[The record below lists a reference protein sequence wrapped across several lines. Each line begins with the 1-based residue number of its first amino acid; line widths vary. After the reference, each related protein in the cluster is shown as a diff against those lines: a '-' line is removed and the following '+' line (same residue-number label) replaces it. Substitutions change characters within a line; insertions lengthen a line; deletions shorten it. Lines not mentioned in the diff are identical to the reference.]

1 MTARSWCPS
10 CRDYLLGGEHFEG
23 RACGTCHTLTIDPI
37 AALEVAWEA
46 LDWISAETQETTT
59 RNRADL
65 ALLQTD
71 YAANPLPGRA
81 ANVEWLAQA
90 AAMRAVLEFQV
101 QQFPCPGIHANIN
114 NRPVS
119 CPEDSNDP
127 EEWCIS
133 NRAQK
138 ALSGNAGKQLLEA
151 ARRLIRSQHDDLNI
165 TGCVNWVAVLDD
177 ALTKLARAIGEPI
190 R

>member
-1 MTARSWCPS
+1 MTSRSWCPY
-10 CRDYLLGGEHFEG
+10 CRDYLLDGEHFEG
-23 RACGTCHTLTIDPI
+23 RACGTCHTVTLDPI
-37 AALEVAWEA
+37 AALEVAWEV
-46 LDWISAETQETTT
+46 LDWISAETQEVAT
-59 RNRADL
+59 RNRAEL

-71 YAANPLPGRA
+71 YAANPLPNRA

-151 ARRLIRSQHDDLNI
+151 ARRLIRSQHDDLSI
-165 TGCVNWVAVLDD
+165 TGCVNWVAVLND